1 MTTSWSPLHIGF
13 WFLLWNRGWK
23 YIWTYKPKIILV
35 KNCFSFWAIFLERSV
50 AARRCACFYTSFTFW
65 DSREKRIFEN
75 YHLRLKGL
83 SPWKN
88 NFTVGFV
95 AFFPTTFPSSLFC
108 YDQPNLRKSGFCVFS
123 YVFNAKFK
131 TSQKPYYLISTCKT

>member
-1 MTTSWSPLHIGF
+1 MTISVYLFIYLSVSTNFVRPLWSQ
-13 WFLLWNRGWK
+13 FLSYRHKWWLYLKAWISPRVSRFI
-23 YIWTYKPKIILV
+23 Y
-35 KNCFSFWAIFLERSV
+35 
-50 AARRCACFYTSFTFW
+50 FYTSFTFW
-65 DSREKRIFEN
+65 DRREKRIFEN
-75 YHLRLKGL
+75 AHLRLKGL

-131 TSQKPYYLISTCKT
+131 TAQKPYYLISTYKT